1 MSKSRAFHLYMARTF
16 LGLVVVLALVG
27 CQQGAVV
34 HAKGASAE
42 SIALQPGDVVG
53 LQRCAGSG
61 DMQTVLRE
69 EQSNHQPGYYQ
80 NATEW
85 QQWKTRGATEAYFA
99 AYGQTPADCGAVS
112 ADGTT
117 GAPTGGLMAGLVV
130 KFKDPAIAARTFRA
144 DLTLLGFGP
153 KDITFIQLVGGRV
166 MTGADTGLGPQSV
179 IGMGSAAGSTYY
191 FAFWQNK
198 TADSFLIAYDLPSAN
213 AHGAAESVNQ
223 RMS

>member
-1 MSKSRAFHLYMARTF
+1 M
-16 LGLVVVLALVG
+16 
-27 CQQGAVV
+27 
-34 HAKGASAE
+34 
-42 SIALQPGDVVG
+42 
-53 LQRCAGSG
+53 
-61 DMQTVLRE
+61 LRE
-69 EQSNHQPGYYQ
+69 EKSNNPVGYSQ

-85 QQWKTRGATEAYFA
+85 AQWKTQGAIEAYFA
-99 AYGQTPADCGAVS
+99 AYGRTSADCNAL
-112 ADGTT
+112 TT
-117 GAPTGGLMAGLVV
+117 VGVGAPSGGLMAALVV